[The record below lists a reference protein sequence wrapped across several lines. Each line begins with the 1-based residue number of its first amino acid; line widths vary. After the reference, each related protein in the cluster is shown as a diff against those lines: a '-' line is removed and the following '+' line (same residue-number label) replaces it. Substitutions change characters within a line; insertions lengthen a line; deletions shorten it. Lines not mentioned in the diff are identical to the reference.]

1 MDAELPRRVNGHAP
15 DLGPDEDDVELD
27 ELDQVVLHLRRI
39 GRPLRLDR
47 GRYHDPVCPICKRSE
62 VLIAN
67 VETREVVLR
76 CRDRLCDRGELLAR
90 YGIASPTVQAES
102 LERAV
107 EQRLRELIIDHHAR
121 ARFATWL
128 AAQPQERL

>member
-76 CRDRLCDRGELLAR
+76 CRDPLCDRGELLTR
-90 YGIASPTVQAES
+90 YGIGN
-102 LERAV
+102 RAV
-107 EQRLRELIIDHHAR
+107 EAQTREAAIGRRLEELIIDHHAR

>member
-1 MDAELPRRVNGHAP
+1 MTVNGFRPNLDDDDP
-15 DLGPDEDDVELD
+15 DDEEVELD
-27 ELDQVVLHLRRI
+27 PVDQAVLHLRRI

-47 GRYHDPVCPICKRSE
+47 GRYLDPLCPVCKRSE

-76 CRDRLCDRGELLAR
+76 CRDRLCDRGELLAK

-102 LERAV
+102 LEKAV
-107 EQRLRELIIDHHAR
+107 EQRLRELIVDHYAR

-128 AAQPQERL
+128 AQQPAQEAP